1 MESHEKNT
9 SFTEIIIL
17 KTYCS
22 LLSVICS
29 LVNDV
34 SSICVVVLFFFNRSA
49 GNVIAGNL
57 LSALVPEII
66 YYYVLLTVWN
76 LRNNY
81 L

>member
-1 MESHEKNT
+1 MYKLVKWNLMKNIPL
-9 SFTEIIIL
+9 SLRSSSL

-22 LLSVICS
+22 LFSVICS

-66 YYYVLLTVWN
+66 YYYVLLTV
-76 LRNNY
+76 
-81 L
+81 